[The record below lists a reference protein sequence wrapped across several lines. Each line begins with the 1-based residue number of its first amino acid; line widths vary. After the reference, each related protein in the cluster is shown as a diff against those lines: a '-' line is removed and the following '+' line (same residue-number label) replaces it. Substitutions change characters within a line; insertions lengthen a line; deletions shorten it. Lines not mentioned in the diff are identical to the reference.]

1 MSYRLWPSS
10 RSSCKA
16 SWQPRLQPQTYF
28 STCSLMVLEFF
39 YFLAQCTLEVQLWSR
54 TELLTPFHCNFMNVF
69 WGESVRKS
77 VGRRFWG
84 GTMRNTIPP
93 HVSKMIATR
102 QSEKT
107 DRKNKAFNQERRL
120 KSTTWTQVSTQLSA
134 HQRQAGLYRF
144 MKSYILRWSTVNI
157 SVNKHLKMQL
167 TSAYRCCCSRF

>member
-1 MSYRLWPSS
+1 
-10 RSSCKA
+10 
-16 SWQPRLQPQTYF
+16 
-28 STCSLMVLEFF
+28 MVLEFF

-54 TELLTPFHCNFMNVF
+54 TELLTLFHCNFMNVF

-93 HVSKMIATR
+93 VLAKWSR
-102 QSEKT
+102 QDSRTKQT
-107 DRKNKAFNQERRL
+107 AKNKAFNQERRL
-120 KSTTWTQVSTQLSA
+120 KCTTWTQVSTQLSA

-144 MKSYILRWSTVNI
+144 MKTYILLWSTVNI